1 MAHTAERRVGG
12 LTVTIVAT
20 VAALTLLGGLVG
32 LPGARRAAPSSA
44 SATTRPAA
52 SLSAGLAQVQSI
64 QGVFVPD
71 GQSSD
76 KQPVVDRVIFA
87 VSSNGD
93 SSFDVRYRPDYQVQ
107 RKAWRAALKADPHA
121 TVADSVDLQYAGA
134 LTRRVVV
141 DDSASGLEQTKT
153 WVVNPFTR
161 KVIGVRYRYYRLFST
176 YALTPPRAIPYV
188 WLLSHVLDT
197 ALATGQPR
205 VTIQEAAYRG
215 SPAQSATVFNRD
227 GRPAY
232 EALIDRQ
239 YGLTEQVTSLEGSRT
254 LPGDRLAPY
263 HLEDLQVNRPVAQSR
278 FVMKPDYRY
287 APQGFGKPKPTD
299 TPDKYGI
306 DLDERPIPVADL
318 ARFTSSWT
326 LLPTWLPTGYRLAS
340 AARTTDGQ
348 HLWLTYRAGLDELTV
363 FTAGRDGSWI
373 VDYDVGRGFV
383 VQTWPSDSQEGGY
396 GWAAIGDNVIALR
409 GGAMRGWPAGAGT
422 SEEPGRNFAGTVA
435 FGVNGTAPVST
446 LRRIAASVR
455 PAKPGPHLP
464 GSASGW
470 WPWLVATAALV
481 ALAFAW
487 RRAAAGSAAQSWDA
501 GRGPASAVA
510 PTRPPSP
517 DRHGGGRGR
526 RAAVV
531 APAVRRRRALRGEGV
546 AGAARHPDRL
556 PGAVRR
562 RGGSAG
568 TGGSRAPTCHATLHD
583 DPPGPR
589 DLCRRVAFGRLS
601 AGEGKVRDHRLR
613 VRGAALD
620 QLPLTSSQLGLP
632 LPGPGLWLAIA
643 GALLI
648 VVGGFAMRTRR
659 PATAPEP

>member
-1 MAHTAERRVGG
+1 M
-12 LTVTIVAT
+12 
-20 VAALTLLGGLVG
+20 
-32 LPGARRAAPSSA
+32 
-44 SATTRPAA
+44 
-52 SLSAGLAQVQSI
+52 
-64 QGVFVPD
+64 
-71 GQSSD
+71 
-76 KQPVVDRVIFA
+76 
-87 VSSNGD
+87 
-93 SSFDVRYRPDYQVQ
+93 
-107 RKAWRAALKADPHA
+107 
-121 TVADSVDLQYAGA
+121 
-134 LTRRVVV
+134 
-141 DDSASGLEQTKT
+141 
-153 WVVNPFTR
+153 
-161 KVIGVRYRYYRLFST
+161 RYRYYRLFST

-446 LRRIAASVR
+446 LRRITASVR

-487 RRAAAGSAAQSWDA
+487 RRAAARSAAQTGTPA
-501 GRGPASAVA
+501 GA
-510 PTRPPSP
+510 PRAPSL
-517 DRHGGGRGR
+517 R
-526 RAAVV
+526 RARLPLIGMAAVV
-531 APAVRRRRALRGEGV
+531 VGAPLSWHRLYGAGEHFAVKGWQEPLAILTVSLALF
-546 AGAARHPDRL
+546 AGAAALWAPAAAAHP
-556 PGAVRR
+556 PV
-562 RGGSAG
+562 
-568 TGGSRAPTCHATLHD
+568 T
-583 DPPGPR
+583 PR
-589 DLCRRVAFGRLS
+589 FMTIL
-601 AGEGKVRDHRLR
+601 
-613 VRGAALD
+613 
-620 QLPLTSSQLGLP
+620 LGLATFAGALLSVVYLPVKARFVTTDFEYAAPRWTSFHSLHLNWGCP

-648 VVGGFAMRTRR
+648 VVGGFAMKAR
-659 PATAPEP
+659 AAADGEA